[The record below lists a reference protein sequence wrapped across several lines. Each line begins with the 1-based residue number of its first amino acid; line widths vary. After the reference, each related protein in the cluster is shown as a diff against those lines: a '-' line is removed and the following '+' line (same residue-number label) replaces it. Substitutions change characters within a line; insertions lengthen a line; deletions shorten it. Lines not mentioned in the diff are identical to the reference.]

1 MRRRGV
7 KADSVRPKFNSLTL
21 LGSYVGRE
29 YVLSFLVS
37 FAFFFFI
44 FFINQI
50 LVFAQRIAI
59 KNITVSDMV
68 VLVILFIPQFLMY
81 TIPFSSLTA
90 ASMVIGN
97 LSSNNEILAMRSC
110 GINIRRIFLPILVV
124 SVLFSGLT
132 FFVADFLIP
141 YTAQEYRKMY
151 GEILSRVPT
160 VQLESYSSTRF
171 GNRII
176 SNGAVED
183 STIYNVLILDDSDK
197 SGSRVVASPKA
208 RIQLVD
214 LERLIY
220 RIDLEKPE
228 ILITEADSTDSFSLA
243 EAQNMTMYINLSAV
257 TDGYNPIS
265 PSQMSIHELKEN
277 IEQKRIENEEIILQH
292 LENLETASEKL
303 GKSLK
308 NLDKGYNAGYS
319 ELSLIVNQ
327 TDRLLTLE
335 NEDVFSFYYQYYRS
349 ELAKKIAL
357 SAACTILVII
367 ALPLSFF
374 RMKYGRLTGFGLSM
388 FAACLYWF
396 YLFFM
401 HTRAILTSDNPF
413 LYLWAPNITVLILGS
428 ILLWR
433 LYKR

>member
-1 MRRRGV
+1 MRLKEV
-7 KADSVRPKFNSLTL
+7 KAGSGRPAFNSLTL

-59 KNITVSDMV
+59 RNISVSDMI

-81 TIPFSSLTA
+81 TIPFGSLTA
-90 ASMVIGN
+90 ASMVIGK

-110 GINIRRIFLPILVV
+110 GINIKRIFLPIVLI
-124 SVLFSGLT
+124 SVLFSAMT
-132 FFVADFLIP
+132 FCVADYLIP
-141 YTAQEYRKMY
+141 FTAQEYRRMY

-183 STIYNVLILDDSDK
+183 STIYNVLILDDSDR
-197 SGSRVVASPKA
+197 SGSRAVASPKA
-208 RIQLVD
+208 SIQLVD

-220 RIDLEKPE
+220 RIDLEQPE
-228 ILITEADSTDSFSLA
+228 ILITDAGSAESFSLA
-243 EAQNMTMYINLSAV
+243 QAQNMTMYINLSAV
-257 TDGYNPIS
+257 TDGYNPIT
-265 PSQMSIHELKEN
+265 PSQMSVYELKEN
-277 IEQKRIENEEIILQH
+277 IAERKIENEEMLAQH
-292 LENLETASEKL
+292 LENLEAAREKL
-303 GKSLK
+303 GDSLKSLET
-308 NLDKGYNAGYS
+308 NSSAGYS
-319 ELSLIVNQ
+319 DLSLIVNQ
-327 TDRLLTLE
+327 ADRVQELE

-349 ELAKKIAL
+349 ELAKKLAL
-357 SAACTILVII
+357 SAACTILVIL

-401 HTRAILTSDNPF
+401 HTMAIVTSANPM
-413 LYLWAPNITVLILGS
+413 LYLWAPNVTVFILGS

>member
-1 MRRRGV
+1 MIRREERAG
-7 KADSVRPKFNSLTL
+7 SVRPRFNSLPL
-21 LGSYVGRE
+21 LSSYVGRE

-50 LVFAQRIAI
+50 LVFAQKIVIR
-59 KNITVSDMV
+59 NITVSDMI
-68 VLVILFIPQFLMY
+68 VLVVLFIPQFLMY

-90 ASMVIGN
+90 ASMVIGK

-110 GINIRRIFLPILVV
+110 GINIRRIFFPILLV
-124 SVLFSGLT
+124 SVVFSGLT
-132 FFVADFLIP
+132 FCVADYLIP
-141 YTAQEYRKMY
+141 FTAQEYRRLY
-151 GEILSRVPT
+151 GEILSKVPT

-183 STIYNVLILDDSDK
+183 NTIYNVLILDDSDK
-197 SGSRVVASPKA
+197 SGSRAVASPEA
-208 RIQLVD
+208 QITLVD
-214 LERLIY
+214 LDRLIY
-220 RIDLEKPE
+220 RIDLKDPQ
-228 ILITEADSTDSFSLA
+228 ILITDAGSSESFSLA
-243 EAQNMTMYINLSAV
+243 EAGKMTMYINLSAA
-257 TDGYNPIS
+257 TDDYNPIT
-265 PSQMSIHELKEN
+265 PSQMSIRELKQYIADKKLEN
-277 IEQKRIENEEIILQH
+277 DEVISQH
-292 LENLETASEKL
+292 LYNLEIASEKL
-303 GKSLK
+303 GRSLRI
-308 NLDKGYNAGYS
+308 LDS
-319 ELSLIVNQ
+319 EGGSFSDLSTIINQ
-327 TDRLLTLE
+327 TDRVVTLQG
-335 NEDVFSFYYQYYRS
+335 EDPFSFYYQYYRS

-357 SAACTILVII
+357 SAACTILVVL

-396 YLFFM
+396 YLFYM
-401 HTRAILTSDNPF
+401 HTRAIVTSANPI
-413 LYLWAPNITVLILGS
+413 LYLWAPNVTVLILGI